1 MDWKEKKKREKQIG
15 KVPGPT
21 KVRENRE
28 NEVKKNEKSECWLYA
43 SCLRIFVGSKSLN
56 KNIKNEKKKKRQNE
70 KQMMGRFKLF
80 GLGNEKF

>member
-1 MDWKEKKKREKQIG
+1 MDWKEKKKREKQIE

-56 KNIKNEKKKKRQNE
+56 KKKKKKKKKKKDKMKN
-70 KQMMGRFKLF
+70 K
-80 GLGNEKF
+80 

>member
-28 NEVKKNEKSECWLYA
+28 NEVKKNEKSECWFA
-43 SCLRIFVGSKSLN
+43 SI
-56 KNIKNEKKKKRQNE
+56 
-70 KQMMGRFKLF
+70 
-80 GLGNEKF
+80 